1 MAKVSADDFLAA
13 VAQWCKGLSTSSS
26 PPTDKMW
33 KLFSRKKECST
44 TTPEVCTG
52 LQITGKEKAL
62 VLFVILHLV
71 ILLLNLFFF
80 LRPEPEKKIEEKSGW
95 F

>member
-1 MAKVSADDFLAA
+1 
-13 VAQWCKGLSTSSS
+13 
-26 PPTDKMW
+26 MW

-44 TTPEVCTG
+44 TSPEVCTG

-62 VLFVILHLV
+62 ILFVILHSV